1 MSTSKQD
8 APRSV
13 SAAVITA
20 ALVIIVAVIESV
32 MGPALPSIQAELALD
47 PGRASLIV
55 STLIV
60 SAAVATPIV
69 GRFADR
75 VGGRLAL
82 GWTSVIVSIGG
93 LLAAFGQSFEVFLFG
108 QLLLGVGVGIVPLA
122 FVIVREAISG
132 AQRGVAAGFV
142 MALTTVGGVIGVT
155 LGGFGITALGR
166 TWVFGAPA
174 VAVAL
179 LGTAAFLFVPRRASS
194 VDAKAHDGAFDW
206 AGTLTFA
213 AALGCVALALSLGGT
228 MGWTS
233 PAVLGLVVGAVVLVV
248 AWLLIE
254 RRAANPFVDLDLLS
268 QRPVW
273 STTVA
278 AVLQGVSYGVLWFL
292 LPQLIVLPAALGYGL
307 GGTPADITL
316 FLLPMGVAGVLAG
329 PLAGW
334 LTRRAGA
341 RTIALIGL
349 AMIAAAALYLLFRS
363 TAHVDF
369 FIAYALAGV
378 GLTVFQTALSTAVIE
393 AVAPESVGIATG
405 LFGVGRVVGAGLGAG
420 IGGAVLASALDPAAG
435 VPSQAGFVIG
445 FVISLAIAVVGG
457 MWTAATVSGSSP
469 GQTAPAEG
477 ALDEIA
483 R

>member
-1 MSTSKQD
+1 MSSSKHD
-8 APRSV
+8 APRPL

-20 ALVIIVAVIESV
+20 ALVVIVAVIESV
-32 MGPALPSIQAELALD
+32 VAPAITSIQAEMSLD

-60 SAAVATPIV
+60 SAAVATPVV

-82 GWTSVIVSIGG
+82 GWTSIIVSIGG
-93 LLAAFGQSFEVFLFG
+93 FLAAFGQSFEVFLVG

-122 FVIVREAISG
+122 FVIVRESVIG
-132 AQRGVAAGFV
+132 NRRGVATGFV
-142 MALTTVGGVIGVT
+142 MALTTIGGVVGVL
-155 LGGFGITALGR
+155 LGGFGITDFGR
-166 TWVFGAPA
+166 AWVFGAPA
-174 VAVAL
+174 ATVAVLAS
-179 LGTAAFLFVPRRASS
+179 AAFLLVPRRASV
-194 VDAKAHDGAFDW
+194 VDAKALDGAFDW
-206 AGTLTFA
+206 AGTLMFA
-213 AALGCVALALSLGGT
+213 AALGCVVLALSFVGT
-228 MGWTS
+228 VDWTS
-233 PAVLGLVVGAVVLVV
+233 LSILGLAAGAVVLVV
-248 AWLLIE
+248 AWLLVE
-254 RRAANPFVDLDLLS
+254 RRAANPFVDLDLLA

-278 AVLQGVSYGVLWFL
+278 AVLQGISYGVLWFL
-292 LPQLIVLPAALGYGL
+292 LPQLIVLPAASGYGL

-316 FLLPMGVAGVLAG
+316 FLLPMGVVGVLAG
-329 PLAGW
+329 PIAGS

-349 AMIAAAALYLLFRS
+349 AMIAAAAFYLLFRS

-369 FIAYALAGV
+369 FVAYALAGV
-378 GLTVFQTALSTAVIE
+378 GLTVFQTALTTAVIE

-405 LFGVGRVVGAGLGAG
+405 LFGVGRIVGAGLGAG
-420 IGGAVLASALDPAAG
+420 IGGAVLASALDSAAG

-445 FVISLAIAVVGG
+445 FLISLGIAVVGG
-457 MWTAATVSGSSP
+457 IWTAATVRRSTTERTEP
-469 GQTAPAEG
+469 TEAVP
-477 ALDEIA
+477 DEMA